1 MEIPVSKSKRKH
13 KQLIVNR
20 WTITNPLRISFL
32 RSELLAKTILFLDR
46 TFLNRHNI
54 LVIASVVKYPLFI
67 LIHLCF
73 EICGAHVAN
82 AGVYKCALF

>member
-1 MEIPVSKSKRKH
+1 MEIPVSKSERKRKL
-13 KQLIVNR
+13 LIINHG
-20 WTITNPLRISFL
+20 TITSPLRISFL

-73 EICGAHVAN
+73 EIRGAHVAN
-82 AGVYKCALF
+82 VGVYK